1 MFAPSVSTTI
11 LTQESVYDCE
21 LQRRVELNFRRIW
34 QIHDWRRRA
43 AARNASCFSLAK
55 RSCRRPTSSSTLT
68 YVGHTT
74 FGSGRKIFLS
84 KPCKKV
90 YFDNFWSYERSKTPK
105 TCLTHPFRTLIGNFS
120 KIFCIVWRFLH
131 LGKARQKNGG
141 ACTIFWTKGLGP
153 SLNFDPVRPMP
164 AACLLLPPTHTYTY
178 VYTLLRTPD
187 TYVSGVYKPRRFCC
201 NNICLLSLWL

>member
-105 TCLTHPFRTLIGNFS
+105 TCLNHPFRTLIGNFS
-120 KIFCIVWRFLH
+120 QFFCIFWRFLH

-141 ACTIFWTKGLGP
+141 GMHHFLDERVGGP
-153 SLNFDPVRPMP
+153 PLILTQFDL
-164 AACLLLPPTHTYTY
+164 CLLLASSSLPPTPTRTYIPCY
-178 VYTLLRTPD
+178 VHPTP
-187 TYVSGVYKPRRFCC
+187 T
-201 NNICLLSLWL
+201 